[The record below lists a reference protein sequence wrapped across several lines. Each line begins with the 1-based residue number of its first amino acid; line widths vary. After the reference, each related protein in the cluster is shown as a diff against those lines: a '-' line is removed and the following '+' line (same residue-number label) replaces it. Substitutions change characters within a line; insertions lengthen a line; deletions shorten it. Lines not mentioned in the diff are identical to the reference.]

1 MKRAFTFFF
10 GILSLIYA
18 NAQQS
23 PAVSSAGILQKLNKL
38 KILGSVLYIAAHP
51 DDENTRLL
59 AYLANGR
66 LYRSGY
72 LSLTRGDGGQNL
84 IGDEQGIEL
93 GLIRTQ
99 ELLAARRIDGAEQ
112 FFSRAYDFG
121 FCKRTE
127 EALEKWNKDIIL
139 SDVVWVIRKFRPDV
153 IITRFPED
161 SRAGH
166 GHHSASAV
174 LAHLAFE
181 AAADPTKFP
190 EQLKDGVTVWQA
202 KRIMW
207 NTYNFGNLNTQDE
220 KQLKIDVGGYNA
232 LLGKSYGE
240 IAAESRSQHKSQ
252 GFGVPAQRG
261 AALEYFSPV
270 AGETATRD
278 IMDGV
283 NTTWQRLKN
292 TGGIEAMTDSLIAN
306 FSYEHPERSV
316 PGLVKLYRTL
326 THASLDEYWK
336 TQKLGEVHDL
346 IQLCSGLYFEA
357 TTDVPYIAAGDSLK
371 ININL
376 VNRAGLNFTSASLN
390 LLNKNLPSPLPAD
403 QSIGVSGKI
412 FVPVNMAYSEPYWLQ
427 KGLNDAH
434 FIVDDQALI
443 GLPQNRPAFNVA
455 LSFEIDN
462 LPLTYSVPLQYKHT
476 DPVQGEQYQPFYV
489 VPALSLYESPRFVF
503 THLNNRPPTPIQ
515 LQVTAFTDLKK
526 AKAGYFQYEYKGKD
540 MVKNSVMKD
549 TALSL
554 SLHGV
559 DSYELPSAVIL
570 KNTGEKELR
579 FFSGLHAPYKEYYQ
593 PYTIRTISYSHI
605 PTIMYLYQNKVKVI
619 DEKILTSGKKIGYIT
634 GAGDKVPEAL
644 KDMGYDVT
652 FLDDKNIRTLD
663 LSSFDA
669 IVGGVRAYNVHDWLN
684 NVYEMLMNYVK
695 NGGNLLLQYNTS
707 NYTGTVKSKVGPYPF
722 VISRGRVT
730 DEDAAVHF
738 LAPDDPALNW
748 PNKITQQDFKGWVQ
762 ERGLY
767 FADDLSKEYKT
778 ILSMKD
784 PGEQDQPGSLV
795 VANYGK
801 GRFIYT
807 GLAFFRQLPAG
818 IGGAYKL
825 FANLV
830 ANPNQQSSNGS
841 AKRR

>member
-10 GILSLIYA
+10 VIFSFIHA
-18 NAQQS
+18 NAQH
-23 PAVSSAGILQKLNKL
+23 PPVVNSADILLKL
-38 KILGSVLYIAAHP
+38 KKLKVLGSVLYIAAHP

-112 FFSRAYDFG
+112 FFTRAYDFG
-121 FCKRTE
+121 FCKHTE
-127 EALEKWNKDIIL
+127 EALQKWNKDLVL
-139 SDVVWVIRKFRPDV
+139 SDVVWIIRKFRPDV

-181 AAADPTKFP
+181 AASDPTKYP

-207 NTYNFGNLNTQDE
+207 NTYNFGSLNTQNE
-220 KQLKIDVGGYNA
+220 NQLKIDVGGYNA

-252 GFGVPAQRG
+252 GFGVAAQRG
-261 AALEYFSPV
+261 EGMEYFSPV
-270 AGETATRD
+270 EGETAKRD

-292 TGGIEAMTDSLIAN
+292 TEGIEMMTDNLVAN
-306 FSYEHPERSV
+306 FSFEHPEKSV
-316 PGLVKLYRTL
+316 PALVKLYGILKTS
-326 THASLDEYWK
+326 ALDDYWK
-336 TQKLGEVHDL
+336 TQKMKEVHDL
-346 IQLCSGLYFEA
+346 IQWCSGLYFEA
-357 TTDVPYIAAGDSLK
+357 TTNVPYIAAGDSLEVNINIVNRGGLK
-371 ININL
+371 INAAT
-376 VNRAGLNFTSASLN
+376 VN
-390 LLNKNLPSPLPAD
+390 LLNRELPSPLPAD
-403 QSIGVSGKI
+403 QSVNISGKI
-412 FVPVNMAYSEPYWLQ
+412 FVPVNMPYSQPYWLE
-427 KGLNDAH
+427 KGLNGGH
-434 FIVDDQALI
+434 FTVDNQKFI
-443 GLPQNRPAFNVA
+443 GLPENQPVYSVQ
-455 LSFEIDN
+455 LSLEIDN
-462 LPLTYSVPLQYKHT
+462 QQLTYTRPLQYKHT
-476 DPVQGEQYQPFYV
+476 DPVTGEQYQPFYI
-489 VPALSLYESPRFVF
+489 VPALSLNESPRFIF
-503 THLNNRPPTPIQ
+503 THLDNKPPSPVT
-515 LQVTAFTDLKK
+515 LNATAFTNMNK
-526 AKAGYFQYEYKGKD
+526 AKAEYFQYEYRGKD
-540 MVKNSVMKD
+540 MIKNSLLKD
-549 TALSL
+549 TSL
-554 SLHGV
+554 SLLLHASNNYHV
-559 DSYELPSAVIL
+559 PSVAIL
-570 KNTGEKELR
+570 KNTREKEWQ
-579 FFSGLHAPYKEYYQ
+579 FFAELQAPNKERNQ
-593 PYTIRTISYSHI
+593 SYTIRQIAYPHI
-605 PTIMYLYQNKVKVI
+605 PSILYLYHNKVKVI
-619 DEKILTSGKKIGYIT
+619 NESINTSGSKIGYIT

-644 KDMGYDVT
+644 KDMGYEVT
-652 FLDDKNIRTLD
+652 LLDDKNIRTLD

-669 IVGGVRAYNVHDWLN
+669 IITGVRAYNVHNWLD
-684 NVYEMLMNYVK
+684 NVYDELMNYVK
-695 NGGNLLLQYNTS
+695 NGGNLLVQYNTS
-707 NYTGTVKSKVGPYPF
+707 NYTGTVTSRVGPYRF
-722 VISRGRVT
+722 DISRARVT

-738 LAPDDPALNW
+738 LAPDDPVLNW
-748 PNKITQQDFKGWVQ
+748 PNKITQQDFNGWVQ

-767 FADDLSKEYKT
+767 FANNLSKEYKT

-784 PGEQDQPGSLV
+784 PGEQEQKGSLI

-807 GLAFFRQLPAG
+807 GLVFFRQLPAG

-830 ANPNQQSSNGS
+830 ANPNQQNSNGS
-841 AKRR
+841 AKR